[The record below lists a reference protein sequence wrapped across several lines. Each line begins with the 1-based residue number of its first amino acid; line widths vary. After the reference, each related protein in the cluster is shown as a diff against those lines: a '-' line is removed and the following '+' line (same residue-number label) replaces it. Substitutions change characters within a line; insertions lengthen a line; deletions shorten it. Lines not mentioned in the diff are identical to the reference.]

1 MLNELAALREAA
13 TTSKPVRPVAQ
24 PGWVSA
30 RRGQHHLKVAHAA
43 NTIQHEWRR
52 MKLFEELQ
60 SGTDQRRMR
69 LLLHAAEANP
79 VSSRPIGSCSSLV
92 APRSFSPQSL
102 RPELG
107 GGSGVASLSRDAGS
121 PPGSL
126 RSTLGHM
133 RRRLGS
139 TDATP
144 LSPPAGVLPTCHE
157 LNTGRGRTT
166 SLESESCGLDSRSSS
181 NGAEQGGGR
190 GSQAVQGGSQ
200 VGGSLGGS
208 QVGFS
213 QRMSQKL
220 FRRGSLRRSER
231 ERRAEDQR
239 RRRRAEAAVLPKP
252 ERRLAR
258 QAGRGALLT
267 HSDGSLFPLYTDTRT
282 FDRFGTDVSQYFHF
296 MYHSKSFFMFLF
308 VINLSNIIVN
318 IEGEG
323 QTFSW
328 FTVHTLG
335 NTASDGV
342 LAKGGHSYAVMEF
355 LTAGCLV
362 AYLFFIR
369 GEMKT
374 I

>member
-43 NTIQHEWRR
+43 NVIQHEWRR

-69 LLLHAAEANP
+69 LRLHAAEANP

-92 APRSFSPQSL
+92 TPPTPRSFSP
-102 RPELG
+102 PELG
-107 GGSGVASLSRDAGS
+107 GGSSVASPSRDAGS

-133 RRRLGS
+133 RMRLGS
-139 TDATP
+139 RDAPDP
-144 LSPPAGVLPTCHE
+144 LSAPDGMLPTCHE
-157 LNTGRGRTT
+157 LNTARERTT
-166 SLESESCGLDSRSSS
+166 SSTSLASESCGLDSVS
-181 NGAEQGGGR
+181 GQVGGN
-190 GSQAVQGGSQ
+190 QAGGSQ
-200 VGGSLGGS
+200 K
-208 QVGFS
+208 FS
-213 QRMSQKL
+213 QRMSQKF
-220 FRRGSLRRSER
+220 FRRRSQQRSDR
-231 ERRAEDQR
+231 ERRAEDQ

-267 HSDGSLFPLYTDTRT
+267 QSDGSLFPLYTDMRT

-296 MYHSKSFFMFLF
+296 MCARATHHTPRHAPCHAPRHTHHTPRTTRHTPRHAPRHAPRTTPRHAGFTRSPS
-308 VINLSNIIVN
+308 SC
-318 IEGEG
+318 
-323 QTFSW
+323 FS
-328 FTVHTLG
+328 
-335 NTASDGV
+335 S
-342 LAKGGHSYAVMEF
+342 
-355 LTAGCLV
+355 
-362 AYLFFIR
+362 
-369 GEMKT
+369 
-374 I
+374 